1 MQQTEFSKMC
11 QLYFDH
17 CYAYHE
23 VVLRGR
29 FVELR
34 LFRHQLKTKILKS
47 VWTFLGYVL
56 GMYVKETSLV
66 VGIRAPPESW
76 YSMQKIS
83 RFKDATSILWGQ
95 FAACKWVTV

>member
-34 LFRHQLKTKILKS
+34 LFRYQLKTKILKS
-47 VWTFLGYVL
+47 VWTFLGYVRDRDIPGRGDQSAL
-56 GMYVKETSLV
+56 RVLV
-66 VGIRAPPESW
+66 LDGENVAFQRHH
-76 YSMQKIS
+76 
-83 RFKDATSILWGQ
+83 
-95 FAACKWVTV
+95 